1 VAAARTYTLLKI
13 KAAGSAP
20 RVILLDTQDL
30 SIGRSDENDLAID
43 DPEISR
49 RHARFA
55 RIEGGW
61 VVEDM
66 GTSNGTAVNGA
77 ATPRAVLASGDVVQI
92 GGVEFVFAETARNPA
107 ELGAKIEL
115 QYASQLKGFGS
126 ATSGGD
132 GNVTILG
139 LMDAVSPAAEEEDF
153 EVRPA
158 GDFDLDLHD
167 IQAGGAGGAAVAA
180 PRNLDAET
188 WELDSAL
195 EGGSG
200 GLSLQLEIEG
210 LTPEL
215 ETLLRRLLDRDIELP
230 KLRLRVTKP

>member
-1 VAAARTYTLLKI
+1 VAATRTHTFLKI
-13 KAAGSAP
+13 KASGSAP
-20 RVILLDTQDL
+20 RVVLLDTQDL

-49 RHARFA
+49 RHARLA

-66 GTSNGTAVNGA
+66 GTSNGTAVNGER
-77 ATPRAVLASGDVVQI
+77 TPRAVLKSGDVIRV
-92 GGVEFVFAETARNPA
+92 GGVELVFAQTTRNPA
-107 ELGAKIEL
+107 ELGAKIAL
-115 QYASQLKGFGS
+115 QYASQLKGFGG
-126 ATSGGD
+126 ATSSGD
-132 GNVTILG
+132 GNATILG
-139 LMDAVSPAAEEEDF
+139 LMDAVSTSDEEDEF

-158 GDFDLDLHD
+158 GDFDLAL
-167 IQAGGAGGAAVAA
+167 GGLETSGAKRAA

-195 EGGSG
+195 DAGPTGRC
-200 GLSLQLEIEG
+200 LQIEVEG

-215 ETLLRRLLDRDIELP
+215 EALLRPLLDRDLALP
-230 KLRLRVTKP
+230 KLRLSLKTR

>member
-1 VAAARTYTLLKI
+1 MAAARTYTLLKI

-30 SIGRSDENDLAID
+30 SIGRSEENDLAID

-66 GTSNGTAVNGA
+66 GTSNGTVVNGA
-77 ATPRAVLASGDVVQI
+77 PSPRATLASGDVVQL
-92 GGVEFVFAETARNPA
+92 GGVELVFAQTTRNPA
-107 ELGAKIEL
+107 ELGAKIDL
-115 QYASQLKGFGS
+115 QYASQLKGFGG

-132 GNVTILG
+132 GNATILG
-139 LMDAVSPAAEEEDF
+139 LMEPVSAAGEDDDF

-158 GDFDLDLHD
+158 GDFDLELHD
-167 IQAGGAGGAAVAA
+167 IQVEGAGGAQVAA

-195 EGGSG
+195 DDGSG
-200 GLSLQLEIEG
+200 GLCLQLEIEG

-215 ETLLRRLLDRDIELP
+215 ETLLQRLLDRDIELP
-230 KLRLRVTKP
+230 KLRLRVKKP

>member
-30 SIGRSDENDLAID
+30 SVGRSEENDLAVD

-77 ATPRAVLASGDVVQI
+77 VSPRAKLASGDVVQI
-92 GGVEFVFAETARNPA
+92 GGAEFVFAETTRNPA
-107 ELGAKIEL
+107 ELGAKIDL

-126 ATSGGD
+126 GASGAD
-132 GNVTILG
+132 GNATILG
-139 LMDAVSPAAEEEDF
+139 LMDAVSPAGAEEDF

-167 IQAGGAGGAAVAA
+167 IQAGGEPDAQLAA
-180 PRNLDAET
+180 PRDLDAET

-195 EGGSG
+195 DNASH
-200 GLSLQLEIEG
+200 GLCLQLEIEG
-210 LTPEL
+210 LTPAL
-215 ETLLRRLLDRDIELP
+215 EALLRRLLDRDIELP
-230 KLRLRVTKP
+230 KLRLRVKKP